1 MLDIGWTELLVI
13 AVVLIVVVGP
23 KDLPPMLRAFGKMTS
38 NLRKMAGDFRTQ
50 FDEALRE
57 ADMDGVRQTID
68 DAKRF
73 HPANAIREAINPLRE
88 MGNEIRNDLQK
99 ATEVPRTGDA
109 DALPVAS
116 AVEDLIPAP
125 AFSLPDTPPVATQA
139 STPLP
144 PAVQQPAAQLPG
156 SGGVQSA
163 AGSPQPVVAT
173 SAVTS
178 QTPTAAPVPAAKI
191 TDATPKAGSEV
202 APSPAKPA
210 RSRKPAAAKLA
221 APAVPA
227 VVSVDGADTL
237 PVKKTRARKPVADEA
252 SVNVA
257 STVNSVVKKK
267 AAAKKSATTDNAVAE
282 QPSTPAPRKK
292 KTPVSKDQA

>member
-88 MGNEIRNDLQK
+88 MGNEIRSDLQK
-99 ATEVPRTGDA
+99 ATEVPRTGEA
-109 DALPVAS
+109 DALPGAS
-116 AVEDLIPAP
+116 SVEDLIPAP
-125 AFSLPDTPPVATQA
+125 AFSLPDTPPIATQA
-139 STPLP
+139 STPLS
-144 PAVQQPAAQLPG
+144 PAVQQPAAQQPV
-156 SGGVQSA
+156 SGGVQTA
-163 AGSPQPVVAT
+163 
-173 SAVTS
+173 AVTS
-178 QTPTAAPVPAAKI
+178 QTPAAAPVPAAKT
-191 TDATPKAGSEV
+191 TDATPKVGSEGGV
-202 APSPAKPA
+202 PSPAKPA
-210 RSRKPAAAKLA
+210 RVRKPAAVKLA

-227 VVSVDGADTL
+227 VVSVGGADAV
-237 PVKKTRARKPVADEA
+237 PVKKTRARKPVSEEA

-257 STVNSVVKKK
+257 STVTSVVKKK
-267 AAAKKSATTDNAVAE
+267 ASAKKLAIAENAVAE